1 MEEKVLII
9 LQFTN
14 TYGDADFGWFVG
26 EKGGDHEEE
35 AIEYLLSIG
44 EEIEDVSID
53 ETHTV
58 EKELI
63 QEVANTLPVEKIPSL
78 KYKPTA

>member
-14 TYGDADFGWFVG
+14 TYGDADFSWFVG